1 MPKVL
6 RCGDV
11 MPGCAAVLEG
21 RDDAEVMKKA
31 ADHAKSAHGMATVPP
46 DVVNKVRAAI
56 KTK

>member
-6 RCGDV
+6 KCGDV

-21 RDDAEVMKKA
+21 RDDAEVMRKA
-31 ADHAKSAHGMATVPP
+31 TEHAKTVHGMATVPS

-56 KTK
+56 KNK

>member
-6 RCGDV
+6 KCGDV
-11 MPGCAAVLEG
+11 MPGCTAVLEG
-21 RDDAEVMKKA
+21 LDDAEVIRKA
-31 ADHAKSAHGMATVPP
+31 TEHAKSVHKMATVPP

>member
-1 MPKVL
+1 
-6 RCGDV
+6 

-31 ADHAKSAHGMATVPP
+31 TEHAKSAHGMAAVPA
-46 DVVNKVRAAI
+46 DVATKVKAAI

>member
-1 MPKVL
+1 MPRVL

-11 MPGCAAVLEG
+11 MPGCGVVLEG

-31 ADHAKSAHGMATVPP
+31 AEHAKGAHGMAAIPP
-46 DVVNKVRAAI
+46 DVMNKVKAAI